1 MKSSKRLITLNML
14 GKQFFKRKRKI
25 NSCPRMRSPNSM
37 NSAVL
42 GIAHGRKR
50 RRAGSLVGQQEAGS
64 GGGSEPQ
71 APPGADISG
80 GMLFSGPSVAM

>member
-1 MKSSKRLITLNML
+1 MTGWEKSRA
-14 GKQFFKRKRKI
+14 G
-25 NSCPRMRSPNSM
+25 MRSF
-37 NSAVL
+37 L